1 MERREKGTVPEPMSG
16 SGTNLIGKGSILV
29 LLFTLRCFPI
39 SISMLPQC
47 YGTRVPPST
56 QEIQTSREDIWQ
68 GWIARR
74 GWGHKDTQWGYQS
87 AYEGKSKKKKKRSW
101 FPLEAKSNS
110 PTWKRKVVLLA
121 EQQEIKKKTMWCR
134 QEWCWSNIIISAKYI
149 NKSGYRLF
157 IHPSIPPKWWF
168 LKRVRFGACRI
179 E

>member
-1 MERREKGTVPEPMSG
+1 MEIWSLSKRKMERREKGTVPEPMSG

-87 AYEGKSKKKKKRSW
+87 AYEGKSKKKKKAIMISFRSKKQ
-101 FPLEAKSNS
+101 FPHLKE
-110 PTWKRKVVLLA
+110 
-121 EQQEIKKKTMWCR
+121 
-134 QEWCWSNIIISAKYI
+134 
-149 NKSGYRLF
+149 KSGA
-157 IHPSIPPKWWF
+157 IG
-168 LKRVRFGACRI
+168 GAARN
-179 E
+179 